1 MEVFPGPGETHVE
14 KRLHKKCLVIN
25 PGLDWEKLQGIPLFY
40 CSSSCMKQTGR
51 CTFHRESPEEEQQ
64 FGPHRFLC
72 FLYFLWLHI
81 LNSSL
86 NLHAGQIPHDLI
98 TDFRADLESECGILS
113 LPSFHFSSVFLSSSP
128 PSLCFL
134 SSSLTPLLSSN
145 LPPLSLPPGYTYP
158 GIQLASCR
166 PLSNFLLPVATAQSA
181 KWWCMWSIAER
192 GRRACLNLC

>member
-1 MEVFPGPGETHVE
+1 MSCYKPWIGLRETPRDSFV
-14 KRLHKKCLVIN
+14 L
-25 PGLDWEKLQGIPLFY
+25 LQLLLY
-40 CSSSCMKQTGR
+40 ETNRS
-51 CTFHRESPEEEQQ
+51 
-64 FGPHRFLC
+64 
-72 FLYFLWLHI
+72 LYFSPWKSRERTTI
-81 LNSSL
+81 WTTQISL
-86 NLHAGQIPHDLI
+86 FSLFFVVTHSEFIPKSPRRTNHDLI

-128 PSLCFL
+128 PSLCLL

-181 KWWCMWSIAER
+181 KWWCKWSIAER